1 MTLRMGTALRQVF
14 GETMVELAERDSRIL
29 ILDGD
34 VGSSTGAA
42 VFEAAYPRRYIQT
55 GPAEQNMMAM
65 AAGMATV
72 GFQPYVTTF
81 ACFAVAR
88 ALDSIRVLVAQPRL
102 DVKIIG
108 GYAGLLTGMTGK
120 THQMFNDIAIMRS
133 IPYMVVLAPA
143 DENEA
148 RQAITAIASISDPVY
163 LQITREQSPVLFGS
177 DYTFRLGTAVIVRDG
192 TDATLVS
199 TGVQTTRAFEAAEI
213 LARRGIQVGVLHMPT
228 VKPLDGE
235 ALIAAARTSG
245 YIITVEEQSILG
257 GLGGAVAELL
267 SDKHPV
273 RVKRLGIRDCFGESG
288 ANEQLLDK
296 YRLSGRIM
304 ADDILALLREPSDHK
319 PSPQSG

>member
-177 DYTFRLGTAVIVRDG
+177 DYTFRLGAAVIVRDG

>member
-133 IPYMVVLAPA
+133 IPHMVVLAPA

-177 DYTFRLGTAVIVRDG
+177 DYTFRLGAAVIVRDG